1 MYYFIHFQWSVS
13 VSSGHNAREYYQY
26 LYLTFLVQAG
36 LDQGDGE
43 LPVSEE
49 GEVSLQHQHKLL
61 RVPLLEGQQQILK
74 INLLHIIYDILYIS
88 SLPLCP
94 DPSE

>member
-1 MYYFIHFQWSVS
+1 MVIIP
-13 VSSGHNAREYYQY
+13 EYYQY
-26 LYLTFLVQAG
+26 LYLTFFVQTG

-49 GEVSLQHQHKLL
+49 REVALQYQHKLL
-61 RVPLLEGQQQILK
+61 RVPLLQCQQQILK
-74 INLLHIIYDILYIS
+74 IKRKLDFFFCYLTLICIS
-88 SLPLCP
+88 ILPLCQ